1 MQLHD
6 YITFILCY
14 FVLYMLNNT
23 IMGTNIL
30 IQESYILFVDQYM
43 NENPINKDGMYQI
56 NIIKSF
62 LILN

>member
-1 MQLHD
+1 
-6 YITFILCY
+6 
-14 FVLYMLNNT
+14 
-23 IMGTNIL
+23 MGTNIL